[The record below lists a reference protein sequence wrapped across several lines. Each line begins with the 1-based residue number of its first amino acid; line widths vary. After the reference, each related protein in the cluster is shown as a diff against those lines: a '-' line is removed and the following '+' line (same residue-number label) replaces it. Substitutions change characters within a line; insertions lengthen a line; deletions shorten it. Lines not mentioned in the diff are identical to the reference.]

1 MLHAGPRDP
10 KLGCNMY
17 GCIGICNGRMGELN
31 RKLLLYS
38 NAKTEEALVQ
48 SEKFI
53 VYVEAASKPSL
64 VPINS

>member
-1 MLHAGPRDP
+1 
-10 KLGCNMY
+10 MY